1 MGASVAVTAGL
12 KVLLSMAVA
21 TSPSRLTGSPGPLT
35 PYTAFELMISPEG
48 GDPRQWDCAA
58 GTLGPWA
65 AALHRTVGKQ
75 LLGVQCL
82 KRIEQSSRETAGRL
96 GAGPAG
102 KVCSVSREGPAKGW

>member
-58 GTLGPWA
+58 GTLGPCA

-82 KRIEQSSRETAGRL
+82 KRNEQSSRETAGRL